1 MGTYGCQWS
10 KLTIVQGSGLY
21 SLMLDS
27 ANDPKHTSKA
37 TPEFLKAKKWSSQ
50 LLNYNLQTKKT
61 EISITED
68 NTKS

>member
-27 ANDPKHTSKA
+27 ATDPKHTSKA

-50 LLNYNLQTKKT
+50 LLNCNLQTKKT